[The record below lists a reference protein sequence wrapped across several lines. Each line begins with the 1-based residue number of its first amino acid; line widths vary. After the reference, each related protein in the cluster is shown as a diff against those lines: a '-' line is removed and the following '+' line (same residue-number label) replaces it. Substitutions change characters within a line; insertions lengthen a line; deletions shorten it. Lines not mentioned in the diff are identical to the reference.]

1 MTYHCLKLSTRYY
14 DSVDNGTKPF
24 EVRKDDRSFRIGDTI
39 EFMRVDENGNTIQNG
54 KGTNDYSVKKIT
66 FILTHEDFPQGISE
80 GYVVLG
86 LTDAFRTKIL

>member
-14 DSVDNGTKPF
+14 DAVDNGTKPF
-24 EVRKDDRSFRIGDTI
+24 EVRRNDRGFRIGDTI
-39 EFMRVDENGNTIQNG
+39 EFMRVDEDGNTIQNG

-66 FILTHEDFPQGISE
+66 FILTHEDFPQGVSE

>member
-24 EVRKDDRSFRIGDTI
+24 EVRKDDRNFRIGDTI
-39 EFMRVDENGNTIQNG
+39 EFMRVDEDGNTIQNG

-66 FILTHEDFPQGISE
+66 FILAHEDFPEGISE

-86 LTDAFRTKIL
+86 LMDAFRTKML